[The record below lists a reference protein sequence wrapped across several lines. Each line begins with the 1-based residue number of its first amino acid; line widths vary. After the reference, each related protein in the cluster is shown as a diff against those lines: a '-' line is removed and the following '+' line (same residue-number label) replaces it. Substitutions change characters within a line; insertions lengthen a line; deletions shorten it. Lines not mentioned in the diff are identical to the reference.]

1 MAESGIKSYFP
12 SQTVSD
18 AEKLSHDYGLKIGKA
33 IQQEWFNNDRSLN
46 RYKSNNNN
54 FHNLRL
60 YARGEQSIQKYKD
73 ELSINGD
80 LSYLNLDW
88 KPVPVIPKFVDI
100 VVNGM
105 AQRAYDVKAFSQSPN
120 GVKKRTEYMEGIMM
134 DMAMQEFNQEV
145 EAKFGINLR
154 KSSIPEIPNSE
165 EELGIHMQLTY
176 KQAVELAEEQ
186 ALSVLFEG
194 NNYELIKKRFYYD
207 LTVLGIGAVKTSFN
221 TSEGVVID
229 YVDPA
234 NLVYSYTDS
243 PYFEDIYYVGE
254 VKTIP
259 VNELAKQFPHLTESD
274 LEEIM
279 KNKTA
284 NRNNYNT
291 RFSVDKEDNNTIQIL
306 YFNYKTYMNEVYKVK
321 ETATGSEKII
331 SKDDRFNPPED
342 MEGGYSK
349 LLKSIECLY
358 EGVLVLGTDRLLKW
372 EMSKNMMREKSNFTK
387 VKMNYAIVAP
397 RMYDGKIDS
406 LVKRITTFADM
417 IQLTHL
423 KLQQVMSRMVPDG
436 VYLDAD
442 GLAEVDLGNG
452 TNYNPQ
458 EALNM
463 FFQTGSVIGRSFTSE
478 GDMNPGKV
486 PIQEISSGSGGGKM
500 QTLIGNYNY
509 YMQMIRDVT
518 GLNEARDGSSPDAN
532 ALVGVQKLAAA
543 NSNTATRHILQAGL
557 FLTAETAE
565 CLSLRISDIIEYSP
579 TKDAFIQAIGTHNVA
594 TLKEMSELHLY
605 DFGIFLHLQPDE
617 EEKQMLE
624 NNIQMALQ
632 QQSIEL
638 EDAIDLREIKNIKL
652 ANQVLKIRRKK
663 KQERDRQMQMENIQ
677 AQTKSNAESAQAA
690 AQAEVQKN
698 QAITQQKSQLI
709 QLEASLAERKISSEV
724 VAKKELMQLEFQ
736 YNMQLKNLE
745 VQGAV
750 GRDAQK
756 ENRKDR
762 RTQLQANQQGDLVN
776 KRAAKQSELVD
787 RRNSQQSELI
797 DQKKSG
803 KPPKNFESAGN
814 DILGGGF
821 DLSSFDPS

>member
-12 SQTVSD
+12 SQAVSD
-18 AEKLSHDYGLKIGKA
+18 AEKLSFDYGLKVGKA
-33 IQQEWFNNDRSLN
+33 IEQEWFNDDRNMN
-46 RYKSNNNN
+46 RYRSNQNN
-54 FHNLRL
+54 FHSLRL

-88 KPVPVIPKFVDI
+88 KPVPIISKFVDI
-100 VVNGM
+100 VVNGI
-105 AQRAYDVKAFSQSPN
+105 AERTYDIRAYSQDPF
-120 GVKKRTEYMEGIMM
+120 GLQKRTEYGRAVMSDIKMKGFNDFAAQFGM
-134 DMAMQEFNQEV
+134 DLTESNIDELPETIE
-145 EAKFGINLR
+145 EA
-154 KSSIPEIPNSE
+154 
-165 EELGIHMQLTY
+165 ELYMQLTY
-176 KQAVELAEEQ
+176 KQNVEIAEEQ
-186 ALSVLFEG
+186 ALNVLMEG

-243 PYFEDIYYVGE
+243 PYFDDIYYIGE

-259 VNELAKQFPHLTESD
+259 ANELAKQFPHLTESD
-274 LEEIM
+274 LEDIM
-279 KNKTA
+279 KNKSN
-284 NRNNYNT
+284 NRSNYN
-291 RFSVDKEDNNTIQIL
+291 SIHSNNKEDSNTIQVL

-321 ETATGSEKII
+321 ETGTGADKII
-331 SKDDRFNPPED
+331 PKDDTFNPPQD
-342 MEGGYSK
+342 KEGGYSRV
-349 LLKSIECLY
+349 LRSIECLY
-358 EGVLVLGTDRLLKW
+358 DGAMILGTDKLLKW
-372 EMSKNMMREKSNFTK
+372 EIARNMMRPKSDFTK

-406 LVKRITTFADM
+406 LVKRITGFADM

-423 KLQQVMSRMVPDG
+423 KLQQVLSRMVPDG

-486 PIQEISSGSGGGKM
+486 PIQEITSGSGGSKM
-500 QTLIGNYNY
+500 QALIGNYNY
-509 YMQMIRDVT
+509 YLQMIRDVT
-518 GLNEARDGSSPDAN
+518 GLNEARDGSTPDKN

-557 FLTAETAE
+557 YLTAETAE

-579 TKDAFIQAIGTHNVA
+579 TRDAFIQAIGAHNVA
-594 TLKEMSELHLY
+594 TLDEIKDLHLS
-605 DFGIFLHLQPDE
+605 DFGIFIDLQPDE

-632 QQSIEL
+632 QQNIEL
-638 EDAIDLREIKNIKL
+638 EDAIDLREIKNVKL
-652 ANQVLKIRRKK
+652 ANQLLKIRRTK
-663 KQERDRQMQMENIQ
+663 KQEKDRQMQLENIQ
-677 AQTKSNAESAQAA
+677 AQTESNTQAA
-690 AQAEVQKN
+690 QQAAQIDLQKN
-698 QAITQQKSQLI
+698 QAITANQSELEQLKAKIDSQKMQQEMEL
-709 QLEASLAERKISSEV
+709 
-724 VAKKELMQLEFQ
+724 KKELMALEFE
-736 YNMQLKNLE
+736 YNMQLKGTE
-745 VQGAV
+745 VEGV
-750 GRDAQK
+750 KEREKQK
-756 ENRKDR
+756 EDRKDE
-762 RTQLQANQQGDLVN
+762 RTKIQAT
-776 KRAAKQSELVD
+776 
-787 RRNSQQSELI
+787 QQSEMI
-797 DQKKSG
+797 DQRNSG

-814 DILGGGF
+814 DTLGGGF
-821 DLSSFDPS
+821 DLGAFDPS